1 MDTLTLDNIRELIKN
16 GNQREFLYTLTIE
29 YIKESDHKILS
40 ELESMCNIKIIPI
53 KYQGTY
59 CVKTYQYYYYDYEY
73 YKEYNY
79 YSGDPFTINDG
90 VDIDNIEN
98 VPDDIDTYERQEYK
112 IVIHSLIQETLSGID
127 LSLISY
133 DIHQVQEYEITI
145 CEECYNAIIKQ
156 LYILEN
162 NGYTIDYYIEGIKK
176 INQEKFEAFVLNFQG
191 NINGYLDYHGP
202 EWIHMINEDH
212 ETLNTINDISY
223 KIKITPPI

>member
-1 MDTLTLDNIRELIKN
+1 MDTLTLADISKLIKN
-16 GNQREFLYTLTIE
+16 GNQSEFFYTLTIE

-53 KYQGTY
+53 KYQVIR
-59 CVKTYQYYYYDYEY
+59 CMKTYKYYYSDYEY
-73 YKEYNY
+73 YKENNY
-79 YSGDPFTINDG
+79 YSGDPFTINEG
-90 VDIDNIEN
+90 IENIEN
-98 VPDDIDTYERQEYK
+98 EPDDIDTYEKQEYI
-112 IVIHSLIQETLSGID
+112 IVLHSLIQKTLSDID

-176 INQEKFEAFVLNFQG
+176 INLQKFEAFVLNFQG
-191 NINGYLDYHGP
+191 NIRGYLEYNGP
-202 EWIHMINEDH
+202 QWIFADDKLIENI
-212 ETLNTINDISY
+212 INDISY
-223 KIKITPPI
+223 KIKITPPK